1 MSDDIDTEIQRAER
15 NARKLRALQAENE
28 RASEQVASIR
38 AALVPRH
45 DPTASPTPTPP
56 RPAYAVRG

>member
-1 MSDDIDTEIQRAER
+1 MRDDVETEIQRAER

-28 RASEQVASIR
+28 RTSEQVASLR
-38 AALVPRH
+38 VALAPRH
-45 DPTASPTPTPP
+45 DLTPSPTPATP